1 MGLGIVYNVGMAT
14 VGLGI
19 ATMGL
24 GIATMRE
31 WLQ

>member
-1 MGLGIVYNVGMAT
+1 MGLGKVYNVGMAT

-31 WLQ
+31 WLH